1 MQGALSNIRVLDL
14 SRILAGPW
22 CTQNLADLG
31 AEVIKVERPVTGDD
45 TRHWG
50 PPWIRDG
57 EGSET
62 TDSTYFAS
70 ANRNKKSIA
79 VDIASAAGQALIRE
93 LVAESDVLVENY
105 KVGDLARYGLAYD
118 DLRKINPRLIYCSI
132 TGYGQSG
139 PSAHRPGYDFV
150 FQGMGG
156 LMSITGERDDLPG
169 GGPQKVGVAITD
181 VMTGMY
187 ACVAILAAVN
197 ARSMSGVGQ
206 YIDMALL
213 DCIVAFGGNQANNY
227 VMTGQVPKRSGN
239 AHPALV
245 PYQVFA
251 TTNGHII
258 VAAGND
264 TQWQRLCKVMARA
277 DLASDPRFN
286 QVSGRITHREAL
298 IVELERAMLTRSSE
312 DWLAALEE
320 GGIPVGPIN
329 DYAQVFADPQV
340 QHRQLQVA
348 LPRPE
353 GGTLPAIASPL
364 RLSETPVTYRSAP
377 PTLGQNTDEVLRSVL
392 GKTPEQ
398 LDMLVES
405 GTISR

>member
-31 AEVIKVERPVTGDD
+31 ADVIKVERPATGDD

-50 PPWIRDG
+50 PPWIKDV
-57 EGSET
+57 EGNET

-79 VDIASAAGQALIRE
+79 VDIASVEGQALIRE

-251 TTNGHII
+251 TLNGHII

-264 TQWQRLCKVMARA
+264 NQWQRLCKVMSRA

-298 IVELERAMLTRSSE
+298 IVELERVMLTRKSE
-312 DWLAALEE
+312 DWLVALEE

-329 DYAQVFADPQV
+329 DYAEVFADPQV
-340 QHRQLQVA
+340 RHRQLQVD

-398 LDMLVES
+398 VDLLATS

>member
-31 AEVIKVERPVTGDD
+31 AEVIKVERPATGDD

-50 PPWIRDG
+50 PPWIRDV
-57 EGSET
+57 EGNET

-79 VDIASAAGQALIRE
+79 VDIASPEGQALIRE

-118 DLRKINPRLIYCSI
+118 DLRKVNPRLIYCSI

-150 FQGMGG
+150 FQGLGG

-251 TTNGHII
+251 TLNGHII

-264 TQWQRLCKVMARA
+264 NQWQRLCKVMARA

-298 IVELERAMLTRSSE
+298 IVELERVMLTRKSE
-312 DWLAALEE
+312 DWLVALEE

-329 DYAQVFADPQV
+329 DYAEVFADPQV
-340 QHRQLQVA
+340 RHRQLQVD

-398 LDMLVES
+398 VDLLAAS